1 MSKHYL
7 NSLVLFIILGL
18 NTLSGQS
25 NEPAIDFDSENWLI
39 DDPQAKMMTYSNQK
53 SLYLTRGNAI
63 LKNVEFENGTIEV
76 DFNASGL
83 RGFGGII
90 FRYQS
95 KDSYELFY
103 LRPHKTRLSDA
114 FQYTPVF
121 NGLSAWQLYSKEGY
135 TASAEIPRNRWVH
148 LKLVI
153 SGTKMLVYL
162 DNSGESNLV
171 VTDLKRGNSKGKIG
185 LWGRNGAMNFANFR
199 YNPAQNAALKTE
211 STPSAA
217 TPAGM
222 ITRWEL
228 SEAFVMSDPSV
239 EKLPSRAKLRVMNW
253 LPAESEQSGLVNI
266 SRFRYKATASKR
278 NIVDNARDLIY
289 AKTVIH
295 SDRAQVK
302 KLSFGYSD
310 EISIFLNGQILF
322 TGNSTFRS
330 RDPGFLG
337 IVGVDN
343 DALYLNL
350 KKGDNELILAVTE
363 TFGGWGFICR
373 LDDMSG
379 RLRE

>member
-7 NSLVLFIILGL
+7 ISLVLYMIFGL
-18 NTLSGQS
+18 NTLSAQS
-25 NEPAIDFDSENWLI
+25 NDPAINFDSENWLI
-39 DDPQAKMMTYSNQK
+39 DDPQAEIMTYQNQK

-76 DFNASGL
+76 DFNASGA

-95 KDSYELFY
+95 KDNYELFY
-103 LRPHKTRLSDA
+103 LRPHKTRLPDA

-121 NGLSAWQLYSKEGY
+121 NGLSAWQLYSNDGY
-135 TASAEIPRNRWVH
+135 TASAEIPYNRWVH
-148 LKLVI
+148 LKLVV
-153 SGTKMLVYL
+153 SGKKMLVYL
-162 DNSGESNLV
+162 DNASEPNLV
-171 VTDLKRGNSKGKIG
+171 VTDLKHGNNKGKIG

-217 TPAGM
+217 TPEGM

-228 SEAFVMSDPSV
+228 SEVFVMSDPSV
-239 EKLPSRAKLRVMNW
+239 EKLPSRAKLRAMNW
-253 LPAESEQSGLVNI
+253 LTAESEQSGLVNI
-266 SRFRYKATASKR
+266 SRFRYKATASKP

-310 EISIFLNGQILF
+310 EVSIFLNRQILF

-337 IVGVDN
+337 IIGVDN
-343 DALYLNL
+343 DAVYLSL
-350 KKGDNELILAVTE
+350 KKGDNEVILAVTE

-373 LDDMSG
+373 LDDMNG
-379 RLRE
+379 IIKK